1 MKALRWIVVVLTLV
15 LFSALTML
23 NIQPY
28 ISMARQLVAM
38 ITDVPFLNFLM
49 LIPVVSS
56 LISLIGRIAADA
68 FGVAMW
74 GVFQLL
80 QILPGIMRGDLKIL
94 DTLIRGI
101 NNIVP
106 QAVSSSDSE
115 VVQKLKEDYNQAP
128 KKWLKRAATLA
139 IVAYMVDAALCF
151 LRFPPYQ
158 GGVLGFWEDVQL
170 GVQSIESVDWPNL
183 TSAIATLFGFELILT
198 FAIWIAQ
205 GVALFGKRRATQRPI
220 VTPPPANRKATNY
233 QSYHEQ
239 EHRQSTRA
247 PYRASRFRRG

>member
-1 MKALRWIVVVLTLV
+1 MRALRWIVVGLTLV
-15 LFSALTML
+15 LLSALTML

-38 ITDVPFLNFLM
+38 ITDVPFLDFLM
-49 LIPVVSS
+49 MIPFVSS
-56 LISLIGRIAADA
+56 VISLIGRVAADA
-68 FGVAMW
+68 FGVALW
-74 GVFQLL
+74 GVLQLL
-80 QILPGIMRGDLKIL
+80 QVLPGIMRGDLKIL
-94 DTLIRGI
+94 DTLIRGV

-106 QAVSSSDSE
+106 QVIKESDSDVLQE
-115 VVQKLKEDYNQAP
+115 LKEDYNQAP

-139 IVAYMVDAALCF
+139 IVAYLIDTVLCF

-158 GGVLGFWEDVQL
+158 GGVLAFWDDVQL

-205 GVALFGKRRATQRPI
+205 GLALFNRRRVI
-220 VTPPPANRKATNY
+220 VTPPPAESDERSDENRSRRTRRVY
-233 QSYHEQ
+233 QN
-239 EHRQSTRA
+239 
-247 PYRASRFRRG
+247 